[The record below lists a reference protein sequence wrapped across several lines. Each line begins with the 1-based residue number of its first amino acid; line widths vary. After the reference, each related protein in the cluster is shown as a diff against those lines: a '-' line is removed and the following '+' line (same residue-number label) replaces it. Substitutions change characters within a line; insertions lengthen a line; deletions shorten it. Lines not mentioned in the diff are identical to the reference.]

1 MTSDPGEYIG
11 QGQDWHHGSAYG
23 QQVSIEVFE
32 AGDMIQFTTF
42 RDDGGAGWSAGFSS
56 GTGAPLAPGTYATT
70 GQPGSPWFGLG
81 GYGRGC
87 GRFTGSFTIS
97 ELAYDP
103 GGALRALR
111 LGFEAHCEA
120 LPEALRGDFAFR
132 AA

>member
-23 QQVSIEVFE
+23 EQVVMEVFE
-32 AGDMIQFTTF
+32 AGDLIQFATY
-42 RDDGGAGWSAGFSS
+42 GNSGAGWSAGFSS
-56 GTGAPLAPGTYATT
+56 GSGAALQPGTYAAT
-70 GQPGSPWFGLG
+70 GQPGSPWFGIG

-87 GRFTGSFTIS
+87 GRFTGSFTLS

-103 GGALRALR
+103 NGALRSLR
-111 LGFEAHCEA
+111 LAFAVHCEA
-120 LPEALRGDFAFR
+120 LPEELRGDFAFR